1 MKAKKHKL
9 IVKEDGRPHW
19 RKYFVSYKGK
29 TSGKK
34 SKLLKLDHL
43 GIKTYALF
51 EEKKAAC
58 VREW

>member
-1 MKAKKHKL
+1 
-9 IVKEDGRPHW
+9 
-19 RKYFVSYKGK
+19 VSYKGK